1 MAFPNIFILFF
12 EKGVYIGRGW
22 MPSGYRDILIVG
34 AGRGEC
40 VAMFIRGYLGPG
52 SGFCVGRR
60 AAVGGIEC
68 WGGFHCLGVGLS
80 VCYNSGGFEIF
91 LIFPNF
97 LRFLVLS
104 GLATHQANQMYR
116 VYY

>member
-1 MAFPNIFILFF
+1 MHPSVASH
-12 EKGVYIGRGW
+12 GRGW

-40 VAMFIRGYLGPG
+40 VAMFIRGFLGRVPV
-52 SGFCVGRR
+52 FVL
-60 AAVGGIEC
+60 GGALR
-68 WGGFHCLGVGLS
+68 WGGGGHCLGVGLG

>member
-1 MAFPNIFILFF
+1 
-12 EKGVYIGRGW
+12 

-40 VAMFIRGYLGPG
+40 VAMFIRGFLGRVPV
-52 SGFCVGRR
+52 FVL
-60 AAVGGIEC
+60 GGALR
-68 WGGFHCLGVGLS
+68 WGGGGNCLGVGLG
-80 VCYNSGGFEIF
+80 VYYNSGGFEIF

-97 LRFLVLS
+97 LRFLVFS

>member
-60 AAVGGIEC
+60 AAVGGD
-68 WGGFHCLGVGLS
+68 WMLGGVSLF
-80 VCYNSGGFEIF
+80 GGGAERM
-91 LIFPNF
+91 L
-97 LRFLVLS
+97 
-104 GLATHQANQMYR
+104 
-116 VYY
+116 